1 MTSEPRQIKR
11 RHMDQSTSTSP
22 RKLLK
27 GVGGE
32 KRASCNNRAQRDDS
46 LLEKE
51 EEEEIQLECTEAIGD
66 ILSASTGSTYHEIDQ
81 RRLPPEAPLDLKNVR
96 AVQIADK
103 TRLQTTVNYPT
114 AISLKKWFGES
125 THSALDNIHCNTPAP
140 MRSYT
145 SPEDSM
151 EPLMGTKPA
160 LDGTFTMSSKLADEV
175 LLRSISSTE
184 YLHQGHLKTFWI
196 VGPDSTQSSES
207 NFKEGTA
214 DRMATQL
221 SDRRSGH
228 GMGITVDHR
237 SRNSDLLHTA
247 AGRSVSSDH
256 RIGHQEQIRYP
267 EMMKDND
274 LLHSPAFTFM
284 QPCNRSFGGAGA
296 SSVPMMNHPVGNI
309 RATAAGSAS
318 GAMKRAMASNAP
330 RDHIPK
336 EKTNKL
342 QPGSAKGSVNILK
355 LPKDMQGRWSCER
368 YKSAQFKLID
378 IMHERGVAPGRPIL
392 RPALREEARK
402 HIGDTGLLDHLL
414 KHMTDTVVHTGERF
428 RRRHNSEGAME
439 YWLEHASLMDMRKAA
454 GIEDPSWV
462 PPPDWMPGDRLPG
475 KPWELINGGQ
485 SSCPSPTVAAGIMK
499 LNDSVQSL
507 SREMKALLGRLE
519 GYREICPNST
529 PQNTS
534 LKMDPTSST
543 LGGLLHEN
551 GFQGARHATENEI
564 AISNDNIEDQSLQE
578 EMHLETGF
586 FKRSLEAQLV
596 DLRHAVTTIQVRSL
610 ETFPITGTGLTERD
624 SITTVLQGDLRRV
637 SNILGIPAASE
648 CPGTSEEP
656 NLSRHSTGDETC
668 IAPTVVMSEHLTPAA
683 CTSSI
688 CRLPVAGAADNVSCL
703 RQCCRSMS
711 TDGIVPIPAVEPNQS
726 HCTATVV
733 ANQPAQIAG
742 NTTLPMNSTE
752 SLVLPFPAG
761 ASRTISGNTVF
772 CNPPANFIWPSSGH
786 YIALNQ
792 LQNYGSSVISAM
804 HTLPAVAAS
813 PSTSMNWQQNTPAE
827 TAYSAG
833 RSGCM
838 RQQSSNGLAIHHHQ
852 ISAAAANV
860 STHNPHV
867 LLPFPLELSMNRSE
881 QDTCMYVQ
889 SDNNPAHLVVQQQ
902 QPSFYQPQQLKSEQ
916 TDFANNGHVM
926 TKPIRPLPCPV
937 IRSPM
942 RSSPYSVEPPVPVS
956 AGWLGV
962 GLHPSSS
969 MTYHSDPHHGSASSR
984 LKKSSLIMHQQQLQ
998 TNMVAAAAAGDRML
1012 ISSSL
1017 PPYPCMSLVDTQ
1029 TIDSAIRDHCQLLM
1043 DRNRAA
1049 AAAQESAAGRDST
1062 PSSSG
1067 PAAANTS
1074 SSFVVQSPVVAAL
1087 ARAAPTPGDERS
1099 TTTPDPPTLSLSLSL
1114 SLGPS

>member
-1 MTSEPRQIKR
+1 
-11 RHMDQSTSTSP
+11 
-22 RKLLK
+22 
-27 GVGGE
+27 
-32 KRASCNNRAQRDDS
+32 
-46 LLEKE
+46 
-51 EEEEIQLECTEAIGD
+51 
-66 ILSASTGSTYHEIDQ
+66 
-81 RRLPPEAPLDLKNVR
+81 
-96 AVQIADK
+96 
-103 TRLQTTVNYPT
+103 
-114 AISLKKWFGES
+114 
-125 THSALDNIHCNTPAP
+125 
-140 MRSYT
+140 
-145 SPEDSM
+145 
-151 EPLMGTKPA
+151 
-160 LDGTFTMSSKLADEV
+160 
-175 LLRSISSTE
+175 
-184 YLHQGHLKTFWI
+184 
-196 VGPDSTQSSES
+196 
-207 NFKEGTA
+207 
-214 DRMATQL
+214 
-221 SDRRSGH
+221 
-228 GMGITVDHR
+228 
-237 SRNSDLLHTA
+237 
-247 AGRSVSSDH
+247 
-256 RIGHQEQIRYP
+256 
-267 EMMKDND
+267 MK
-274 LLHSPAFTFM
+274 S
-284 QPCNRSFGGAGA
+284 
-296 SSVPMMNHPVGNI
+296 
-309 RATAAGSAS
+309 
-318 GAMKRAMASNAP
+318 
-330 RDHIPK
+330 
-336 EKTNKL
+336 
-342 QPGSAKGSVNILK
+342 
-355 LPKDMQGRWSCER
+355 
-368 YKSAQFKLID
+368 
-378 IMHERGVAPGRPIL
+378 
-392 RPALREEARK
+392 
-402 HIGDTGLLDHLL
+402 
-414 KHMTDTVVHTGERF
+414 
-428 RRRHNSEGAME
+428 
-439 YWLEHASLMDMRKAA
+439 
-454 GIEDPSWV
+454 
-462 PPPDWMPGDRLPG
+462 
-475 KPWELINGGQ
+475 
-485 SSCPSPTVAAGIMK
+485 
-499 LNDSVQSL
+499 
-507 SREMKALLGRLE
+507 
-519 GYREICPNST
+519 
-529 PQNTS
+529 
-534 LKMDPTSST
+534 
-543 LGGLLHEN
+543 
-551 GFQGARHATENEI
+551 
-564 AISNDNIEDQSLQE
+564 
-578 EMHLETGF
+578 
-586 FKRSLEAQLV
+586 
-596 DLRHAVTTIQVRSL
+596 
-610 ETFPITGTGLTERD
+610 FPITGTGLTERD

-711 TDGIVPIPAVEPNQS
+711 TDGIVPIPALEPNQS

-813 PSTSMNWQQNTPAE
+813 PSTSMNWQQNTPTE

-889 SDNNPAHLVVQQQ
+889 SDNNPAPLVVQQQ
-902 QPSFYQPQQLKSEQ
+902 QPSFYQPQQLRSEQ
-916 TDFANNGHVM
+916 MDFANNGHVV

-942 RSSPYSVEPPVPVS
+942 RSSPYSGEPPVPVS

-969 MTYHSDPHHGSASSR
+969 MTHQSDPHHGSASSR
-984 LKKSSLIMHQQQLQ
+984 LKKSSLIMHQHQLQ
-998 TNMVAAAAAGDRML
+998 TNMVAAAAAGDRMM

-1049 AAAQESAAGRDST
+1049 AAAAAQESAAGRDST

-1074 SSFVVQSPVVAAL
+1074 SSFVVQSPVVAGL
-1087 ARAAPTPGDERS
+1087 AAAAPTPGDERS